1 MKKNKSSLTSTHP
14 PATPTAGTP
23 PPDTTSRAAGP
34 SRPKLAASRPPALA
48 APRSHRA
55 IPHSPSHGRCPAP
68 SPRRPELVAPCRLDI
83 AAWSSSPRARRRLA
97 RNGAGK
103 EIRRRWGRGR
113 RSAGDGPGEEILRRW
128 GKGRIAAG
136 RQGCSKVETR
146 WLATGRRRQ
155 HLLFFIG
162 LTSGLLSNSAQIEF
176 SLPAQHLQ
184 VGPTYQIWCQF
195 ASNSR
200 SV

>member
-1 MKKNKSSLTSTHP
+1 MKKSKSSLTSTHL
-14 PATPTAGTP
+14 PA
-23 PPDTTSRAAGP
+23 TTSRVAGP
-34 SRPKLAASRPPALA
+34 PRPALA
-48 APRSHRA
+48 APRPHRA
-55 IPHSPSHGRCPAP
+55 IPHSSSHGRCPAP

-83 AAWSSSPRARRRLA
+83 AARSSSTRAAPWSAPRAHRRPA
-97 RNGAGK
+97 RNGAGE

-113 RSAGDGPGEEILRRW
+113 RSAGDGPGKEILRRC

-136 RQGCSKVETR
+136 RQGCSKVEAR

-155 HLLFFIG
+155 HLLIYFFIR
-162 LTSGLLSNSAQIEF
+162 LTSGPLSKPAQIEF
-176 SLPAQHLQ
+176 SLLPQHLHM
-184 VGPTYQIWCQF
+184 GPTYQIWCQF